1 MTSIDTFYWT
11 RFWEKALTHDSNAMQ
26 RNATQRNAT
35 QRNNAEKRNVLLLTF
50 TTLLFMASCK
60 MAVRDTIG
68 LGGFNS

>member
-1 MTSIDTFYWT
+1 MIATQC
-11 RFWEKALTHDSNAMQ
+11 NAMQ
-26 RNATQRNAT
+26 HNAT